1 MGNQVQVVRAPATRS
16 VLWRG
21 IRRRASRVALYA
33 LLGGWAA
40 MTAYP
45 FYWLVLNSF
54 KRTWEVF
61 QDPFSFPKEWVFQN
75 YADAW
80 RLARVAT
87 MSQRSLYVSV
97 VSTVL
102 AIALASTTSFV
113 LSRFSFRGKKL
124 LSGYLMLGFMV
135 PATIRLLPLALFSRT
150 LGVYDSLFGVA
161 LIYAASRLP
170 FNSFLLTAFMETV
183 PHELEE
189 AAVMDGAGMWRVFWN
204 VLFPLSQ
211 PALVTLATFQALYSW
226 SEFILAFILIES
238 LSKRTLAVGIVSMM
252 GEFFTN
258 YVVLFAASVLAI
270 IPAVIF
276 FLLLQKYVVKG
287 MSAGALKGA

>member
-1 MGNQVQVVRAPATRS
+1 MGNQVQAVRAPATRS
-16 VLWRG
+16 DSWYG
-21 IRRRASRVALYA
+21 IRRSVSRVALYA

-45 FYWLVLNSF
+45 FLWLVLNSL
-54 KRTWEVF
+54 KHTWEVF
-61 QDPFSFPKEWVFQN
+61 QNPFSLPKEWVFRN

-80 RLARVAT
+80 RLARVGT

-135 PATIRLLPLALFSRT
+135 PATIRLLPLALFSRK
-150 LGVYDSLFGVA
+150 LGVYDNLFGVA
-161 LIYAASRLP
+161 LIYAAGRLP
-170 FNSFLLTAFMETV
+170 FNSFLLTAFMETI

-238 LSKRTLAVGIVSMM
+238 LSKRTLAVGIVSLM

-270 IPAVIF
+270 IPAIIF